1 MSDQVPERFV
11 EAQRLIESG
20 EYEAATKF
28 CVMLWREGDFH
39 ERTLMVRRLLPKLAT
54 SHPPARAEFQSL
66 RDGLTPHLDEPPAY
80 VRWIQLCH
88 ALDDGA
94 PVVQWLETVDLDA
107 RTVQIAIG
115 DERVYGFAERAE
127 ALGAFARLI
136 DLKRAEADARRQLAD
151 DPTARHDDSLVMSLV
166 HHFQFARKALAA
178 LGRTED
184 DARLVA
190 LIETL
195 ARDFGPG
202 A

>member
-88 ALDDGA
+88 ALDEGA
-94 PVVQWLETVDLDA
+94 PVVQWLEAVALDA
-107 RTVQIAIG
+107 PTVPIAMS
-115 DERVYGFAERAE
+115 DERVYRFAERAE
-127 ALGAFARLI
+127 ALASFARLI
-136 DLKRAEADARRQLAD
+136 DVKRVEANARRELSAH
-151 DPTARHDDSLVMSLV
+151 PPARNEELLMSLIQ
-166 HHFQFARKALAA
+166 HFELPRKAL
-178 LGRTED
+178 LVVGRVED
-184 DARLVA
+184 ETKLAA

-195 ARDFGPG
+195 ATEFAPS